1 MRACHTFL
9 AIALRGAT
17 GAVGLATP
25 DCRGWLRHPQPP
37 SFLVGLL
44 AAWLFHLSANLAV
57 AQPAATQVPYRVIYP
72 EARQITVRESVQ
84 LAPAMLPP
92 SSPPPTVASPDNLR
106 ESSREIPLDEAIR
119 IALENDRVIR
129 VLAGVTAVNSGRTIY
144 DVAIA
149 NTQIDQAQ
157 ARFDPAITIEN
168 NWDHFEL
175 PTAFPDPGDPTQTII
190 GGLTTNQY
198 RLNAAL
204 TKENPLGGQFRVGAS
219 ATQGFFK
226 PGVFPLNPETNSSAD
241 LGYTQPLLQGF
252 GRRANLAPIVLARI
266 DTERSFFQLKDA
278 VQEQVRGVI
287 EAYWN
292 LVNARIDVWATE
304 RQIEQAEFSYQFALQ
319 RFRFGLRNGSDQ
331 AQARTSLANF
341 RASLITARNNAI
353 QREAA
358 LRNILGLPP
367 WDQSLLVPTTEPTV
381 AHFLPD
387 WQMLTD
393 LAAQQRPD
401 LIELKLILEADQQQ
415 LIIANNNALP
425 RLDAAGLYRW
435 NGLEGEM
442 PNGNRIS
449 TAPGQFSDWTLG
461 VNFSVPIGLRQG
473 RAQLRQRE
481 LILARDQANLDQGLH
496 AASHDLAT
504 TVRSLEQAYQQYLAF
519 KEAREAAAEN
529 LVIQDR
535 IFQGEFEASFSYLN
549 VLLAITDWGNAIRNE
564 ASAVTNYNTLL
575 AELERQSGTIL
586 ETHGIRFYEERY
598 GSIGPLGR
606 LHPGVCYPQASPPT
620 PNADRYPPGNRPA
633 EEFFNLK
640 EPVEPPALRA
650 EPIPPPAPMP
660 PAPMPPLGPARIEPV
675 LPPR

>member
-1 MRACHTFL
+1 
-9 AIALRGAT
+9 
-17 GAVGLATP
+17 
-25 DCRGWLRHPQPP
+25 
-37 SFLVGLL
+37 LL
-44 AAWLFHLSANLAV
+44 AALLLFLSANFAI
-57 AQPAATQVPYRVIYP
+57 AQPAGTQVPYRVIYP
-72 EARQITVRESVQ
+72 EARQIQVREAVQ

-92 SSPPPTVASPDNLR
+92 SSPPPTVASPEDLR
-106 ESSREIPLDEAIR
+106 STRRDMPLDEAIR
-119 IALENDRVIR
+119 IALENDRVVR
-129 VLAGVTAVNSGRTIY
+129 VLAGITAVNSGRTIY

-149 NTQIDQAQ
+149 NTQIDQQQ
-157 ARFDPAITIEN
+157 ARFDPAITVEN
-168 NWDHFEL
+168 NWDHLEL
-175 PTAFPDPGDPTQTII
+175 PTAFPDPGDPTQTVI

-204 TKENPLGGQFRVGAS
+204 TKDNPFGGQFRVGAS
-219 ATQGFFK
+219 ATRALFK
-226 PGVFPLNPETNSSAD
+226 PGVFPLNPETTSQAD
-241 LGYTQPLLQGF
+241 IGYTQPLLQGL

-278 VQEQVRGVI
+278 VQEQVRGVV
-287 EAYWN
+287 EAYWA

-304 RQIEQAEFSYQFALQ
+304 QQVRQLEFAYLLANS
-319 RFRFGLRNGSDQ
+319 RFENPDKDERGNFDNKSST
-331 AQARTSLANF
+331 AQALTSLASF
-341 RASLITARNNAI
+341 RANLIAVRNNAI

-367 WDQSLLVPTTEPTV
+367 WDQALVVPTTEPTV

-401 LIELKLILEADQQQ
+401 IIELKLILEADQQQ

-425 RLDAAGLYRW
+425 RLDATGLYRW

-442 PNGNRIS
+442 PNGNDIS
-449 TAPGQFSDWTLG
+449 TTPGQFNGWTLG

-519 KEAREAAAEN
+519 REARTAADEN
-529 LVIQDR
+529 YTIQ
-535 IFQGEFEASFSYLN
+535 FELFREGVNESFLN

-564 ASAVTNYNTLL
+564 ASAVINYNTLL

-586 ETHGIRFYEERY
+586 ETHGIRFYEERF

-606 LHPGVCYPQASPPT
+606 LHPGVCYPSSTPPT

-633 EEFFNLK
+633 EEFFD
-640 EPVEPPALRA
+640 LRDRAILPRRNA

-660 PAPMPPLGPARIEPV
+660 PPLNPPLGPARIEPV
-675 LPPR
+675 QPPRER